1 MQLCPMG
8 LARRSG
14 LLFAN
19 GPQPRVGRRLF
30 EAGHRIARTR
40 KPRKTWLATTQW
52 MNDLDGRCTK
62 NPWVHSLKNAKD
74 IKAWMATFVVPK
86 SVVYG
91 TVGGEGEAANMN
103 AKRNRRVAL
112 YVRVSTDQ
120 QTIKNQE
127 RELQA
132 VAERHG
138 WQVVAVFK
146 DQGISGAKG
155 RDGRPGLDKLLQAVA
170 RKEVDMVAAWSVDR
184 LGRSLQDLVHILQE
198 LHAKGVDLFL
208 HQQGLDTSTPSGR
221 AMFQMLGVFAEFE
234 RAIIRERVMAGLARA
249 KADGTRLGRPAAIA
263 DDAAK
268 VRAIRAARG
277 AGKSIRA
284 IAREYGV
291 GIGTVSRLTA

>member
-1 MQLCPMG
+1 
-8 LARRSG
+8 
-14 LLFAN
+14 
-19 GPQPRVGRRLF
+19 
-30 EAGHRIARTR
+30 
-40 KPRKTWLATTQW
+40 
-52 MNDLDGRCTK
+52 
-62 NPWVHSLKNAKD
+62 
-74 IKAWMATFVVPK
+74 
-86 SVVYG
+86 
-91 TVGGEGEAANMN
+91 MN

-198 LHAKGVDLFL
+198 LHTKGVDLFL

-249 KADGTRLGRPAAIA
+249 RAEGKQLGRPAEVAGN
-263 DDAAK
+263 AAK
-268 VRAIRAARG
+268 VQTIRAARA
-277 AGKSIRA
+277 AGKSIRT
-284 IAREYGV
+284 IAREQGV
-291 GIGTVSRLTA
+291 GIGTVSRLTG

>member
-1 MQLCPMG
+1 
-8 LARRSG
+8 
-14 LLFAN
+14 
-19 GPQPRVGRRLF
+19 
-30 EAGHRIARTR
+30 
-40 KPRKTWLATTQW
+40 
-52 MNDLDGRCTK
+52 
-62 NPWVHSLKNAKD
+62 
-74 IKAWMATFVVPK
+74 
-86 SVVYG
+86 
-91 TVGGEGEAANMN
+91 MN
-103 AKRNRRVAL
+103 AAKRTKRVAL
-112 YVRVSTDQ
+112 YVRVSTDH

-221 AMFQMLGVFAEFE
+221 PFQ
-234 RAIIRERVMAGLARA
+234 
-249 KADGTRLGRPAAIA
+249 
-263 DDAAK
+263 
-268 VRAIRAARG
+268 
-277 AGKSIRA
+277 
-284 IAREYGV
+284 
-291 GIGTVSRLTA
+291 